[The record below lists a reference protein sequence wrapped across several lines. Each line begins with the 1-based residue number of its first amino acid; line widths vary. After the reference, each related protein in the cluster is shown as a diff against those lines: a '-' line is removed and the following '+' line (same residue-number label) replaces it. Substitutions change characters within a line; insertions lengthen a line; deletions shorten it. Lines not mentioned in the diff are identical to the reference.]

1 MKQTTEPGEPPL
13 LPHRCGKYCLG
24 PLTFLTGAVG
34 TQLSLSMGA
43 RLAERARKTFQ
54 NGVAFINRP
63 VSVKE
68 RVCLRV
74 ERCDQHWEGALRV
87 GFTSVQPSL
96 MDTPASVAIPTLTDR
111 PGYWAAPVPQTLTTL
126 GSELQFWV
134 DSKGTV
140 SVMGPNGMRYKLL
153 TGVEVKKKLWAMID
167 VYGQTRAVLLLGR
180 RCHPRHN
187 HNAFENRPTA
197 PPAGSYPEDCSVCLS
212 EIATEDS
219 YRCESS
225 IGRSTSLIHVVS
237 PRLKTESLVK
247 SLRIE
252 VVGGGL

>member
-1 MKQTTEPGEPPL
+1 
-13 LPHRCGKYCLG
+13 
-24 PLTFLTGAVG
+24 
-34 TQLSLSMGA
+34 MGA

-63 VSVKE
+63 VGVKE

-140 SVMGPNGMRYKLL
+140 SVMGSNGMRYKLL

-167 VYGQTRAVLLLGR
+167 VYGQTRAVLLLGSRKKVGNSFSSRRSCPTLPPPPVSPGDSCLCISEGR
-180 RCHPRHN
+180 RCHPCHK

-197 PPAGSYPEDCSVCLS
+197 PPAGLYPEDCSVCLS
-212 EIATEDS
+212 EIATEVLS
-219 YRCESS
+219 CGHRCLCQHCARRVMRDF
-225 IGRSTSLIHVVS
+225 GRCPLCRFPITPLHDV
-237 PRLKTESLVK
+237 L
-247 SLRIE
+247 
-252 VVGGGL
+252 G